1 MSRIDNGSGW
11 HECVKWLTRCGA
23 LRADHKA
30 NWPEATAVDLAY
42 TLRDGVL
49 LCNLLNTV
57 DPGCIDMKDV
67 NQKPQMAQFLCLRNI
82 KVFLSA
88 CSTTFGLTDSELFE
102 PTMLFD
108 LSDFLRVL
116 RTLSVLSNCARL
128 RRKGIL
134 GFSIGHGRSQEDIYK
149 DLQSAGAGPTT
160 GVGTFTMKSKGMDV
174 DESQVYQEL
183 LCFSMHGCSYFYAK
197 AVKTK
202 VVAEDL
208 EGEKEMKQVEEATMK
223 IQLGRKMDMEHIAA
237 MYKVKKSTRTFVV
250 YTCHLLHLLHRSLNI
265 GICLTCMRSSKIHP
279 NDGAICGGEKR
290 DYVIQELVETERNYS
305 DVLNSLLKHF
315 ARPLSPLLRP
325 EDSARIFFGIKELAE
340 IHAGF
345 HSQLRKAR
353 TGATLAQVFLD
364 WREKFLIYGD
374 YCANLTLAQSTLQEA
389 CVRYEL
395 VNQEVIVCFKTF
407 VLNRCQQ
414 EANNGKFKLRDILSV
429 PMQRILKY
437 HLLLDKLVEE
447 TPCDWLED
455 RRQLGKAREVMVD
468 IAQYINEIKRD
479 SDTLDIIKDIQAS
492 IIDWDVPED
501 VQLKDFGR
509 LLRDGELKVKAHG
522 DQRVKARY
530 AFVFEQV
537 VLICKAGRGEQY
549 CYRETLRLDD
559 YRLEDHTGRRTL
571 GRDSRWSYQW
581 LLVHKQE
588 YTAYT
593 LYARTEEQKQIWIKA
608 LQDAMDNVNPA
619 ACRNTNHKF
628 KLTTFD
634 TPRSCQRCGK
644 FLKGRIFQGYRCETC
659 RYAVHKQCIA
669 HSGRCMPVPPPPP
682 PPPPLPCERA
692 LSVKLWFVGEMGR
705 DTASNKLEP
714 REDGTYMLRV
724 RPAGQPRLKH
734 ETNYALSIKADGTVK
749 HIRVFKRNV
758 DGADVYY
765 LSESRFFKSVVELVE
780 YYERAS
786 LSENFEKLDQRLLW
800 PYRRVLA
807 KALFDFR
814 GGERNQLSLRRGC
827 RVVVLS
833 KEGDAKG
840 WWKGKIGDQVGF
852 FPKEYVE
859 EE

>member
-1 MSRIDNGSGW
+1 MNRIDNNSDNESW
-11 HECVKWLTRCGA
+11 HECAKWLTRCGA

-30 NWPEATAVDLAY
+30 NWPKATAVDLAY

-88 CSTTFGLTDSELFE
+88 CSATFGLSDSDLFE
-102 PTMLFD
+102 PSMLFD
-108 LSDFLRVL
+108 LSNFHRVL
-116 RTLSVLSNCARL
+116 CTLSALSNCSRL
-128 RRKGIL
+128 RRRGIP
-134 GFSIGHGRSQEDIYK
+134 GFSISHGRSQEDIYK
-149 DLQSAGAGPTT
+149 GLQSAGAGPTT
-160 GVGTFTMKSKGMDV
+160 TVGTFTIKPKGMDV

-183 LCFSMHGCSYFYAK
+183 LCFSSNSQHDWPS
-197 AVKTK
+197 T
-202 VVAEDL
+202 
-208 EGEKEMKQVEEATMK
+208 EK
-223 IQLGRKMDMEHIAA
+223 
-237 MYKVKKSTRTFVV
+237 
-250 YTCHLLHLLHRSLNI
+250 
-265 GICLTCMRSSKIHP
+265 
-279 NDGAICGGEKR
+279 DGAICGGEKR

-315 ARPLSPLLRP
+315 VRPLSLLLRP

-353 TGATLAQVFLD
+353 TGTALAQVFLD
-364 WREKFLIYGD
+364 WRQKFLIYGD
-374 YCANLTLAQSTLQEA
+374 YCANLTLAQNTLQEA
-389 CVRYEL
+389 CTRNESI
-395 VNQEVIVCFKTF
+395 NQEVI
-407 VLNRCQQ
+407 RCQQ

-429 PMQRILKY
+429 PMQRVLKY

-447 TPCDWLED
+447 TPYDWLED

-468 IAQYINEIKRD
+468 IAQYINEVKRD
-479 SDTLDIIKDIQAS
+479 SDTLDIIKDVQAS

-501 VQLKDFGR
+501 AQLKDFGR
-509 LLRDGELKVKAHG
+509 LLLDGELKVKAHG

-530 AFVFEQV
+530 VFAFEQV
-537 VLICKAGRGEQY
+537 ILICKAGRGEQY
-549 CYRETLRLDD
+549 CYRETLRLDN

-593 LYARTEEQKQIWIKA
+593 LYAKTEEQKQTWIKA
-608 LQDAMDNVNPA
+608 LQDTMDNVNPA

-634 TPRSCQRCGK
+634 TPRSCQQCDK
-644 FLKGRIFQGYRCETC
+644 FLKGRIFQGYRCDVC
-659 RYAVHKQCIA
+659 RLAVHKQCIA
-669 HSGRCMPVPPPPP
+669 HSGRCMPAPPPPP

-734 ETNYALSIKADGTVK
+734 ETNYALSIKADGAVK
-749 HIRVFKRNV
+749 HIRVFKRDV
-758 DGADVYY
+758 DGADLYY

-814 GGERNQLSLRRGC
+814 GGERNELSLRRGC

>member
-1 MSRIDNGSGW
+1 MSRIESSLDNGW
-11 HECVKWLTRCGA
+11 HECAKWLTRCGA

-30 NWPEATAVDLAY
+30 NWPKATAVDLAY

-82 KVFLSA
+82 KVFLLA
-88 CSTTFGLTDSELFE
+88 CSTIFGLSDSDLFE
-102 PTMLFD
+102 PSMLFD
-108 LSDFLRVL
+108 LSNFHRVL
-116 RTLSVLSNCARL
+116 CTLSILSNCSRL
-128 RRKGIL
+128 RRKGIP

-149 DLQSAGAGPTT
+149 GLQSAGAGPTT
-160 GVGTFTMKSKGMDV
+160 GVVAFTMKPKGMDV

-183 LCFSMHGCSYFYAK
+183 LCFSSNSQHDWPS
-197 AVKTK
+197 T
-202 VVAEDL
+202 
-208 EGEKEMKQVEEATMK
+208 EK
-223 IQLGRKMDMEHIAA
+223 
-237 MYKVKKSTRTFVV
+237 
-250 YTCHLLHLLHRSLNI
+250 
-265 GICLTCMRSSKIHP
+265 
-279 NDGAICGGEKR
+279 DGAISGGEKR

-305 DVLNSLLKHF
+305 DVLNSLLRHF
-315 ARPLSPLLRP
+315 ARPLSSLLRP

-353 TGATLAQVFLD
+353 TGAALAQVFLD

-374 YCANLTLAQSTLQEA
+374 YCANLTLAQNTLQEA
-389 CVRYEL
+389 CARNEL
-395 VNQEVIVCFKTF
+395 VNQEVI
-407 VLNRCQQ
+407 RCQQ

-429 PMQRILKY
+429 PMQRVLKY

-447 TPCDWLED
+447 TPCEWQED
-455 RRQLGKAREVMVD
+455 RRQLGQAREVMVD
-468 IAQYINEIKRD
+468 IAQYINEVKRD

-501 VQLKDFGR
+501 AQLKDFGR

-522 DQRVKARY
+522 DQRIKARY

-537 VLICKAGRGEQY
+537 VLICKACRGEQY

-559 YRLEDHTGRRTL
+559 YRLEDLTARRIL
-571 GRDSRWSYQW
+571 GKDSRWTYQW
-581 LLVHKQE
+581 MLVHKQE

-593 LYARTEEQKQIWIKA
+593 LSARTEEQKQMWIKA

-628 KLTTFD
+628 KVTTFD
-634 TPRSCQRCGK
+634 NPLSCQRCGK
-644 FLKGRIFQGYRCETC
+644 FLKGRIFQGYRCEVC
-659 RYAVHKQCIA
+659 RVAVHKQCIA
-669 HSGRCMPVPPPPP
+669 HSGRCTPAPPPPS

-724 RPAGQPRLKH
+724 RPAGQPRLQH
-734 ETNYALSIKADGTVK
+734 ETNYALSIKADGAVK
-749 HIRVFKRNV
+749 HIRVFKRDV
-758 DGADVYY
+758 DGADLFY

-786 LSENFEKLDQRLLW
+786 LAENFEKLDQRLLW

>member
-1 MSRIDNGSGW
+1 MYRTDSVDANKAW
-11 HECVKWLTRCGA
+11 HESARWLIRCGA

-30 NWPEATAVDLAY
+30 NWPQATAFDLAY

-49 LCNLLNTV
+49 LCNLLNIV

-67 NQKPQMAQFLCLRNI
+67 NQKPQLAQFLCLRNI

-88 CSTTFGLTDSELFE
+88 CSNVFSLSDSELFE
-102 PTMLFD
+102 PSMLFD
-108 LSDFLRVL
+108 LSNFHRVL
-116 RTLSVLSNCARL
+116 CTLSALSNCPRL
-128 RRKGIL
+128 RRKGIP
-134 GFSIGHGRSQEDIYK
+134 GFSVGHGRSQEDIYK
-149 DLQSAGAGPTT
+149 DLQSAGAGATNGYVALKT
-160 GVGTFTMKSKGMDV
+160 RTVDV
-174 DESQVYQEL
+174 DESRVYEEL
-183 LCFSMHGCSYFYAK
+183 LYFSSNSHRNWPS
-197 AVKTK
+197 T
-202 VVAEDL
+202 
-208 EGEKEMKQVEEATMK
+208 EK
-223 IQLGRKMDMEHIAA
+223 
-237 MYKVKKSTRTFVV
+237 
-250 YTCHLLHLLHRSLNI
+250 
-265 GICLTCMRSSKIHP
+265 SS
-279 NDGAICGGEKR
+279 AISGGEKR
-290 DYVIQELVETERNYS
+290 DYVIQELVETERNYTE
-305 DVLNSLLKHF
+305 VLSNLLRQF
-315 ARPLSPLLRP
+315 VRPLSSLLRP
-325 EDSARIFFGIKELAE
+325 EDSARIFFGIKQLSE
-340 IHAGF
+340 IHVGF

-353 TGATLAQVFLD
+353 NSAAIAQVFLD

-374 YCANLTLAQSTLQEA
+374 YCANLTLAQYTLQEA
-389 CVRYEL
+389 CARNEVI
-395 VNQEVIVCFKTF
+395 NQEVI
-407 VLNRCQQ
+407 RCEQ
-414 EANNGKFKLRDILSV
+414 EANSNKFKLSDILSV
-429 PMQRILKY
+429 PMQRVLKY

-447 TPCDWLED
+447 TPREWLED
-455 RRQLGKAREVMVD
+455 FCALTKAREVMVD
-468 IAQYINEIKRD
+468 VAQYINEVKRD

-501 VQLKDFGR
+501 AQLKDFGR

-522 DQRVKARY
+522 DQRIKARY

-537 VLICKAGRGEQY
+537 VLICKAGRGDQY

-559 YRLEDHTGRRTL
+559 YRLEDHIGRRTL

-581 LLVHKQE
+581 LLVHKQA

-593 LYARTEEQKQIWIKA
+593 LYARTEEQKQMWIKA

-634 TPRSCQRCGK
+634 TPKSCQRCGK
-644 FLKGRIFQGYRCETC
+644 FLKGRIFQGYKCETC
-659 RYAVHKQCIA
+659 RLAVHKQCIA
-669 HSGRCMPVPPPPP
+669 HSGRCMPTPTSPT

-692 LSVKLWFVGEMGR
+692 LAAKLWFVGEMGR
-705 DTASNKLEP
+705 DAASNKLES
-714 REDGTYMLRV
+714 RDDGTYMLRV
-724 RPAGQPRLKH
+724 RPTGQPRLKH
-734 ETNYALSIKADGTVK
+734 ETNYALSIKAEGAVK
-749 HIRVFKRNV
+749 HIRVFKRDV
-758 DGADVYY
+758 DGADLYY

-807 KALFDFR
+807 KALFDFH
-814 GGERNQLSLRRGC
+814 GCERNQLSLRRGC

-840 WWKGKIGDQVGF
+840 WWKGKIGDQIGF

>member
-1 MSRIDNGSGW
+1 MSRIESGPDNGSGW

-88 CSTTFGLTDSELFE
+88 CSTTFGLSDSELFE
-102 PTMLFD
+102 PSMLFD

-116 RTLSVLSNCARL
+116 RTLSALSNCPRL
-128 RRKGIL
+128 RRKGIP

-160 GVGTFTMKSKGMDV
+160 GVGTFTMKPKSMDV

-183 LCFSMHGCSYFYAK
+183 LCFSSNSQHDWPS
-197 AVKTK
+197 T
-202 VVAEDL
+202 
-208 EGEKEMKQVEEATMK
+208 EK
-223 IQLGRKMDMEHIAA
+223 
-237 MYKVKKSTRTFVV
+237 
-250 YTCHLLHLLHRSLNI
+250 
-265 GICLTCMRSSKIHP
+265 
-279 NDGAICGGEKR
+279 DGAISGGEKR

-315 ARPLSPLLRP
+315 ARPLSSLLRP

-353 TGATLAQVFLD
+353 TGAALAQVFLD

-374 YCANLTLAQSTLQEA
+374 YCANLTLAQNTLQEA
-389 CVRYEL
+389 CARYEL
-395 VNQEVIVCFKTF
+395 VNQEVI
-407 VLNRCQQ
+407 RCQQ

-429 PMQRILKY
+429 PMQRVLKY

-468 IAQYINEIKRD
+468 IAQYINEVKRD
-479 SDTLDIIKDIQAS
+479 SDTLDIIRDIQAS

-501 VQLKDFGR
+501 AQLKDFGR

-530 AFVFEQV
+530 AFIFEQV

-593 LYARTEEQKQIWIKA
+593 LYARTEEQKQMWIKA

-644 FLKGRIFQGYRCETC
+644 FLKGRIFQGYRCEVC

-734 ETNYALSIKADGTVK
+734 ETNYALSIKADGAVK
-749 HIRVFKRNV
+749 HIRVFKRDV

>member
-1 MSRIDNGSGW
+1 MKYLQNYNCAFNVLIIEQNYKCAFNVLIVEQRSIKMNRTDSVDANKAW
-11 HECVKWLTRCGA
+11 HESARWLIRCGA

-30 NWPEATAVDLAY
+30 NWPQATAFDLAY

-49 LCNLLNTV
+49 LCNLLNIV
-57 DPGCIDMKDV
+57 DAGCIDMKDV

-88 CSTTFGLTDSELFE
+88 CSNVFGLSDSELFE
-102 PTMLFD
+102 PSMLFD
-108 LSDFLRVL
+108 LSNFHRVL
-116 RTLSVLSNCARL
+116 CTLSALSNCPRL
-128 RRKGIL
+128 RRKGIT
-134 GFSIGHGRSQEDIYK
+134 GFSVGHGRSQEDIYK
-149 DLQSAGAGPTT
+149 DLQSAGAGREDEGRRRRFRRREGDET
-160 GVGTFTMKSKGMDV
+160 GGGGDNEDPVGEEDGYGAFCSHAQS
-174 DESQVYQEL
+174 EEIYQD
-183 LCFSMHGCSYFYAK
+183 LCS
-197 AVKTK
+197 
-202 VVAEDL
+202 
-208 EGEKEMKQVEEATMK
+208 
-223 IQLGRKMDMEHIAA
+223 
-237 MYKVKKSTRTFVV
+237 
-250 YTCHLLHLLHRSLNI
+250 LHLPPPPSVAQ
-265 GICLTCMRSSKIHP
+265 SS
-279 NDGAICGGEKR
+279 AISGGEKR
-290 DYVIQELVETERNYS
+290 DYVIQELVETERNYTE
-305 DVLNSLLKHF
+305 VLSNLLRQF
-315 ARPLSPLLRP
+315 VRPLSSLLRP
-325 EDSARIFFGIKELAE
+325 EDSARIFFGIKQLSE
-340 IHAGF
+340 IHVGF

-353 TGATLAQVFLD
+353 NGAAIAQVFLD

-374 YCANLTLAQSTLQEA
+374 YCANLTLAQYTLQEA
-389 CVRYEL
+389 CSRNEI
-395 VNQEVIVCFKTF
+395 VNQEVV
-407 VLNRCQQ
+407 RCEQ
-414 EANNGKFKLRDILSV
+414 EANSNKFKLSDILSV
-429 PMQRILKY
+429 PMQRVLKY

-447 TPCDWLED
+447 TPREWIED
-455 RRQLGKAREVMVD
+455 FRALAKAREVMVD
-468 IAQYINEIKRD
+468 VAQYINEVKRD

-501 VQLKDFGR
+501 AQLKDFGR

-522 DQRVKARY
+522 DQRIKARY

-537 VLICKAGRGEQY
+537 VLICKAGRGDQY

-559 YRLEDHTGRRTL
+559 YRLEDHIGRRTL

-581 LLVHKQE
+581 LLVHKQA

-593 LYARTEEQKQIWIKA
+593 LYARTEEQKQMWIKA

-634 TPRSCQRCGK
+634 TPKSCQRCGK
-644 FLKGRIFQGYRCETC
+644 FLKGRIFQGYKCETC
-659 RYAVHKQCIA
+659 RLAVHKQCIA
-669 HSGRCMPVPPPPP
+669 HSGRCMPTPTSPT

-692 LSVKLWFVGEMGR
+692 LAAKLWFVGEMGR
-705 DTASNKLEP
+705 DAASNKLES
-714 REDGTYMLRV
+714 RDDGTYMLRV
-724 RPAGQPRLKH
+724 RPTGQPRLKH
-734 ETNYALSIKADGTVK
+734 ETNYALSIKAEGAVK
-749 HIRVFKRNV
+749 HIRVFKRDV
-758 DGADVYY
+758 DGADLYY

-814 GGERNQLSLRRGC
+814 GCERNQLSLRRGC

-840 WWKGKIGDQVGF
+840 WWKGKIGDQIGF

>member
-1 MSRIDNGSGW
+1 MSRIESSLDNGW
-11 HECVKWLTRCGA
+11 HECAKWLTRCGA

-30 NWPEATAVDLAY
+30 NWPKATAVDLAY

-82 KVFLSA
+82 KVFLLA
-88 CSTTFGLTDSELFE
+88 CSTIFGLSDSDLFE
-102 PTMLFD
+102 PSMLFD
-108 LSDFLRVL
+108 LSNFHRVL
-116 RTLSVLSNCARL
+116 CTLSVLSNCSRL
-128 RRKGIL
+128 RRKGIP

-149 DLQSAGAGPTT
+149 GLQSAGAGREDEGRRRRFRRREGNEAGGGGDNEDP
-160 GVGTFTMKSKGMDV
+160 VGEEDGYGAFCSHAQS
-174 DESQVYQEL
+174 EEIYQD
-183 LCFSMHGCSYFYAK
+183 LCS
-197 AVKTK
+197 
-202 VVAEDL
+202 
-208 EGEKEMKQVEEATMK
+208 
-223 IQLGRKMDMEHIAA
+223 
-237 MYKVKKSTRTFVV
+237 
-250 YTCHLLHLLHRSLNI
+250 LHLPPPPSVAQ
-265 GICLTCMRSSKIHP
+265 
-279 NDGAICGGEKR
+279 DGAISGGEKR

-305 DVLNSLLKHF
+305 DVLNSLLRHF
-315 ARPLSPLLRP
+315 ARPLSSLLRP

-353 TGATLAQVFLD
+353 TGAALAQVFLD

-374 YCANLTLAQSTLQEA
+374 YCANLTLAQNTLQEA
-389 CVRYEL
+389 CARNEL
-395 VNQEVIVCFKTF
+395 VNQEVI
-407 VLNRCQQ
+407 RCQQ

-429 PMQRILKY
+429 PMQRVLKY

-447 TPCDWLED
+447 TPCEWQED
-455 RRQLGKAREVMVD
+455 RRQLGQAREVMVD
-468 IAQYINEIKRD
+468 IAQYINEVKRD

-522 DQRVKARY
+522 DQRIKARY

-537 VLICKAGRGEQY
+537 VLICKACRGEQY

-559 YRLEDHTGRRTL
+559 YRLEDVTARRIL
-571 GRDSRWSYQW
+571 GKDSRWTYQW
-581 LLVHKQE
+581 MLVHKQE

-593 LYARTEEQKQIWIKA
+593 LSARTEEQKQMWIKA

-628 KLTTFD
+628 KVTTFD
-634 TPRSCQRCGK
+634 NPLSCQRCGK
-644 FLKGRIFQGYRCETC
+644 FLKGRIFQGYRCEVC
-659 RYAVHKQCIA
+659 RVAVHKQCIA
-669 HSGRCMPVPPPPP
+669 HSGRCTPAPPPPS

-724 RPAGQPRLKH
+724 RPAGQPRLQH
-734 ETNYALSIKADGTVK
+734 ETNYALSIKADGAVK
-749 HIRVFKRNV
+749 HIRVFKRDV
-758 DGADVYY
+758 DGADLFY

-786 LSENFEKLDQRLLW
+786 LAENFEKLDQRLLW

>member
-1 MSRIDNGSGW
+1 MNRIESSSDNGGGW
-11 HECVKWLTRCGA
+11 HECAKWLTRCGA

-30 NWPEATAVDLAY
+30 NWPKATAFDLAY

-88 CSTTFGLTDSELFE
+88 CSTTFGLSDSDLFE
-102 PTMLFD
+102 PSMLFD
-108 LSDFLRVL
+108 LSNFHRVL
-116 RTLSVLSNCARL
+116 CTLSALSNCLRL

-134 GFSIGHGRSQEDIYK
+134 GFSVGHGRSQEDIYK
-149 DLQSAGAGPTT
+149 DLQSAGAGREDEGRRRRFRRREGDEAGGGGDNEDP
-160 GVGTFTMKSKGMDV
+160 VGEEDGYGAYCSHAQS
-174 DESQVYQEL
+174 EEIYQD
-183 LCFSMHGCSYFYAK
+183 LCS
-197 AVKTK
+197 
-202 VVAEDL
+202 
-208 EGEKEMKQVEEATMK
+208 
-223 IQLGRKMDMEHIAA
+223 
-237 MYKVKKSTRTFVV
+237 
-250 YTCHLLHLLHRSLNI
+250 LHLPPPPSVAQ
-265 GICLTCMRSSKIHP
+265 
-279 NDGAICGGEKR
+279 DGAISGGEKR

-305 DVLNSLLKHF
+305 EVLNSLLRHF
-315 ARPLSPLLRP
+315 ARPLSSLLRH
-325 EDSARIFFGIKELAE
+325 EDCARIFFGIKELAE

-353 TGATLAQVFLD
+353 TGAALAQVFLD

-374 YCANLTLAQSTLQEA
+374 YCANLTLAQNTLQEVCA
-389 CVRYEL
+389 RNEL
-395 VNQEVIVCFKTF
+395 VNQEVI
-407 VLNRCQQ
+407 RCQQ

-429 PMQRILKY
+429 PMQRVLKY

-447 TPCDWLED
+447 TPCDWWED
-455 RRQLGKAREVMVD
+455 RQQLGKAREVMVD
-468 IAQYINEIKRD
+468 IAQYINEVKRD
-479 SDTLDIIKDIQAS
+479 SDTLDIIRDIQAS

-501 VQLKDFGR
+501 AQLKDFGR

-522 DQRVKARY
+522 DHRVKVRY

-559 YRLEDHTGRRTL
+559 YRVEDHTARRTL
-571 GRDSRWSYQW
+571 TKDGRWSYQW
-581 LLVHKQE
+581 LLVHKQR

-593 LYARTEEQKQIWIKA
+593 LFARTEEQKQMWIKA

-634 TPRSCQRCGK
+634 TPRSCQQCCK
-644 FLKGRIFQGYRCETC
+644 FLKGRIFQGYRCEVC
-659 RYAVHKQCIA
+659 RHAVHKQCIA
-669 HSGRCMPVPPPPP
+669 HSGRCMPAPPPPP

-734 ETNYALSIKADGTVK
+734 ETNYALSIKADGAVK
-749 HIRVFKRNV
+749 HIRVFKRDA

-814 GGERNQLSLRRGC
+814 GEERNQLSLRRGC

-852 FPKEYVE
+852 FPKELYCITII
-859 EE
+859 

>member
-1 MSRIDNGSGW
+1 MSRIESSPDNGSGW

-49 LCNLLNTV
+49 ICNLLNTV

-88 CSTTFGLTDSELFE
+88 CSTTFGLSDSELFE
-102 PTMLFD
+102 PSMLFD

-116 RTLSVLSNCARL
+116 RTLSALSNCPRL
-128 RRKGIL
+128 RRKGIP

-160 GVGTFTMKSKGMDV
+160 GVGTFTMKPKSMDV

-183 LCFSMHGCSYFYAK
+183 LCFSSNSQHDWPS
-197 AVKTK
+197 T
-202 VVAEDL
+202 
-208 EGEKEMKQVEEATMK
+208 EK
-223 IQLGRKMDMEHIAA
+223 
-237 MYKVKKSTRTFVV
+237 
-250 YTCHLLHLLHRSLNI
+250 
-265 GICLTCMRSSKIHP
+265 
-279 NDGAICGGEKR
+279 DGAISGGEKR

-315 ARPLSPLLRP
+315 ARPLSSLLRP

-353 TGATLAQVFLD
+353 TGAALAQVFLD

-374 YCANLTLAQSTLQEA
+374 YCANLTLAQNTLQEA
-389 CVRYEL
+389 CARYEL
-395 VNQEVIVCFKTF
+395 VNQEVI
-407 VLNRCQQ
+407 RCQQ

-429 PMQRILKY
+429 PMQRVLKY

-468 IAQYINEIKRD
+468 IAQYINEVKRD
-479 SDTLDIIKDIQAS
+479 SDTLDIIRDIQAS

-501 VQLKDFGR
+501 AQLKDFGR

-530 AFVFEQV
+530 AFIFEQV

-593 LYARTEEQKQIWIKA
+593 LYARTEEQKQMWIKA

-644 FLKGRIFQGYRCETC
+644 FLKGRIFQGYRCEVC

-734 ETNYALSIKADGTVK
+734 ETNYALSIKADGAVK
-749 HIRVFKRNV
+749 HIRVFKRDV

>member
-1 MSRIDNGSGW
+1 MNRTEGTDAGKGW
-11 HECVKWLTRCGA
+11 RECASWLTRCGA

-30 NWPEATAVDLAY
+30 NWAQATAFDLAY

-49 LCNLLNTV
+49 LCNLLNIV
-57 DPGCIDMKDV
+57 DSGCIDVKDV

-88 CSTTFGLTDSELFE
+88 CSSVFGLTDSELFE
-102 PTMLFD
+102 PSMLFD
-108 LSDFLRVL
+108 LSNFHRVL
-116 RTLSVLSNCARL
+116 CTLSALSNCLRF

-134 GFSIGHGRSQEDIYK
+134 GFSVGHGRSQEDIYK
-149 DLQSAGAGPTT
+149 DLQSAG
-160 GVGTFTMKSKGMDV
+160 VGATPGLVAFTIKTKAVDV

-183 LCFSMHGCSYFYAK
+183 LCFSSNSQRDWPS
-197 AVKTK
+197 T
-202 VVAEDL
+202 
-208 EGEKEMKQVEEATMK
+208 EK
-223 IQLGRKMDMEHIAA
+223 
-237 MYKVKKSTRTFVV
+237 
-250 YTCHLLHLLHRSLNI
+250 
-265 GICLTCMRSSKIHP
+265 
-279 NDGAICGGEKR
+279 DGAISGGEKR
-290 DYVIQELVETERNYS
+290 DYVIQELVETERNYT
-305 DVLNSLLKHF
+305 DVLSSLLRNF
-315 ARPLSPLLRP
+315 ARPLSSLFRP

-340 IHAGF
+340 IHVGF

-353 TGATLAQVFLD
+353 NGAALAQVFLD

-374 YCANLTLAQSTLQEA
+374 YCANLTLAQNTLQEICA
-389 CVRYEL
+389 RNEV
-395 VNQEVIVCFKTF
+395 VNQEVI
-407 VLNRCQQ
+407 RCQQ

-429 PMQRILKY
+429 PMQRVLKY

-447 TPCDWLED
+447 TPREWVED
-455 RRQLGKAREVMVD
+455 CRALTKAREVMVD
-468 IAQYINEIKRD
+468 VAQYINEVKRD

-501 VQLKDFGR
+501 AQLKDFGR
-509 LLRDGELKVKAHG
+509 LLRDGELKVKAHN
-522 DQRVKARY
+522 DHRIKARY

-537 VLICKAGRGEQY
+537 VLICKAGRGDQY

-559 YRLEDHTGRRTL
+559 YRLEDPIGRKTL

-581 LLVHKQE
+581 ILVQKQGS
-588 YTAYT
+588 TAYT
-593 LYARTEEQKQIWIKA
+593 LYARTEEQKLMWIKA

-634 TPRSCQRCGK
+634 APRSCQRCGK
-644 FLKGRIFQGYRCETC
+644 FLKGRIFQGYKCEIC
-659 RYAVHKQCIA
+659 RLAVHKQCIA
-669 HSGRCMPVPPPPP
+669 HSGRCVPTAPLLT

-692 LSVKLWFVGEMGR
+692 LAVKLWFVGEMGR
-705 DTASNKLEP
+705 DAASNKLES

-724 RPAGQPRLKH
+724 RPAGQPRLKY
-734 ETNYALSIKADGTVK
+734 ETNYALSIKAEGAVK
-749 HIRVFKRNV
+749 HIRVFKRDV
-758 DGADVYY
+758 DGADLYY

-807 KALFDFR
+807 KARFDFR
-814 GGERNQLSLRRGC
+814 STERNQLSLRRGC
-827 RVVVLS
+827 RIVVLS

-852 FPKEYVE
+852 FPKDYVE

>member
-1 MSRIDNGSGW
+1 MNRIDSNSDNESW
-11 HECVKWLTRCGA
+11 HECAKWLTRCGA

-30 NWPEATAVDLAY
+30 NWPKATAVDLAY

-57 DPGCIDMKDV
+57 DTSCIDMKDV

-88 CSTTFGLTDSELFE
+88 CSTTFGLSDSDLFE
-102 PTMLFD
+102 PSMLFD
-108 LSDFLRVL
+108 LSNFHRVL
-116 RTLSVLSNCARL
+116 CTLSALSNCSRL

-134 GFSIGHGRSQEDIYK
+134 GFSVGHGRSQEDIYK
-149 DLQSAGAGPTT
+149 GLQSAGAGRE
-160 GVGTFTMKSKGMDV
+160 
-174 DESQVYQEL
+174 DEGRRRRFKRREGDEAGGGGD
-183 LCFSMHGCSYFYAK
+183 H
-197 AVKTK
+197 
-202 VVAEDL
+202 EDP
-208 EGEKEMKQVEEATMK
+208 VEEEDGYGAYCSHAQSEE
-223 IQLGRKMDMEHIAA
+223 IYQDLC
-237 MYKVKKSTRTFVV
+237 S
-250 YTCHLLHLLHRSLNI
+250 LHLPPAPSVVQ
-265 GICLTCMRSSKIHP
+265 
-279 NDGAICGGEKR
+279 DGAICGGEKR

-315 ARPLSPLLRP
+315 VRPLSMLLRP
-325 EDSARIFFGIKELAE
+325 EDTARIFFGIKELAE

-353 TGATLAQVFLD
+353 TGAALAQVFLD
-364 WREKFLIYGD
+364 WRQKFLIYGD
-374 YCANLTLAQSTLQEA
+374 YCANLTLAQNTLQEA
-389 CVRYEL
+389 CARNES
-395 VNQEVIVCFKTF
+395 VNQEVI
-407 VLNRCQQ
+407 RCQQ

-429 PMQRILKY
+429 PMQRVLKY

-447 TPCDWLED
+447 TPCDWVED
-455 RRQLGKAREVMVD
+455 RRQLGRAREVMVD
-468 IAQYINEIKRD
+468 IAQYINEVKRD
-479 SDTLDIIKDIQAS
+479 SDTLDIIKDVQAS
-492 IIDWDVPED
+492 IIDWDVQED
-501 VQLKDFGR
+501 AQLKDFGR
-509 LLRDGELKVKAHG
+509 LLLDGELKVKAHG
-522 DQRVKARY
+522 DQRVKVRY
-530 AFVFEQV
+530 VFAFEQV
-537 VLICKAGRGEQY
+537 ILICKAGRGEQY

-559 YRLEDHTGRRTL
+559 YRLEDHTSRRML
-571 GRDSRWSYQW
+571 GKDSRWTYQW

-593 LYARTEEQKQIWIKA
+593 LFAKTEEQKQTWIKA
-608 LQDAMDNVNPA
+608 LQNTMDNVNPA

-634 TPRSCQRCGK
+634 SPRTCHQCDK
-644 FLKGRIFQGYRCETC
+644 FLKGRIFQGYRCDVC
-659 RYAVHKQCIA
+659 RIAVHKQCIA
-669 HSGRCMPVPPPPP
+669 HSGRCMPAPPPPP

-734 ETNYALSIKADGTVK
+734 ETNYALSIKADGAVK
-749 HIRVFKRNV
+749 HIRIFKRDV
-758 DGADVYY
+758 DGADLYY

-814 GGERNQLSLRRGC
+814 GGERNELSLRRGC

>member
-1 MSRIDNGSGW
+1 MNRAESEDAGKGW
-11 HECVKWLTRCGA
+11 HECASWLTRCGA

-30 NWPEATAVDLAY
+30 NWPQATAFDLAY

-49 LCNLLNTV
+49 LCNLLNIV

-82 KVFLSA
+82 KVFLSV
-88 CSTTFGLTDSELFE
+88 CSSVFGLSDSELFE
-102 PTMLFD
+102 PFMLFD
-108 LSDFLRVL
+108 LSNFHRVL
-116 RTLSVLSNCARL
+116 CTLSALSNCPRL

-134 GFSIGHGRSQEDIYK
+134 GFSVGHGRSQEDIYK
-149 DLQSAGAGPTT
+149 DLQSAGAGATH
-160 GVGTFTMKSKGMDV
+160 GLVAFTIKTRAADV
-174 DESQVYQEL
+174 DESRVYQEL
-183 LCFSMHGCSYFYAK
+183 LCFSSNSQRNWPS
-197 AVKTK
+197 V
-202 VVAEDL
+202 
-208 EGEKEMKQVEEATMK
+208 EK
-223 IQLGRKMDMEHIAA
+223 
-237 MYKVKKSTRTFVV
+237 
-250 YTCHLLHLLHRSLNI
+250 
-265 GICLTCMRSSKIHP
+265 SS
-279 NDGAICGGEKR
+279 AISGGEKR
-290 DYVIQELVETERNYS
+290 DYVIQELVETERNYTE
-305 DVLNSLLKHF
+305 VLGSLLRHF
-315 ARPLSPLLRP
+315 ARPLSSLLRH
-325 EDSARIFFGIKELAE
+325 EDCARIFFGIKELAE
-340 IHAGF
+340 IHVGF

-353 TGATLAQVFLD
+353 NGAALAQVFLD

-374 YCANLTLAQSTLQEA
+374 YCANLTVAQNTLQEVCA
-389 CVRYEL
+389 RNEVA
-395 VNQEVIVCFKTF
+395 NQEVI
-407 VLNRCQQ
+407 RCQQ

-429 PMQRILKY
+429 PMQRVLKY

-447 TPCDWLED
+447 TPREWVED
-455 RRQLGKAREVMVD
+455 CHALAKAREVMVD
-468 IAQYINEIKRD
+468 VAQYINEVKRD

-501 VQLKDFGR
+501 AQLKDFGR

-522 DQRVKARY
+522 DQRIKARY

-537 VLICKAGRGEQY
+537 VLICKAGRGDQY

-559 YRLEDHTGRRTL
+559 YRLEDHIGRRTL

-581 LLVHKQE
+581 LLVHKQA

-634 TPRSCQRCGK
+634 TPKSCQRCGK
-644 FLKGRIFQGYRCETC
+644 FLKGRIFQGYKCEVC
-659 RYAVHKQCIA
+659 RLAVHKQCIA
-669 HSGRCMPVPPPPP
+669 HSGRCMPTPPSPT

-692 LSVKLWFVGEMGR
+692 LTMKLWFVGEMGR
-705 DTASNKLEP
+705 DAASNKLES

-734 ETNYALSIKADGTVK
+734 ETNYALSIKAEGAVK
-749 HIRVFKRNV
+749 HIRVFKRDV
-758 DGADVYY
+758 DGADLYY

-814 GGERNQLSLRRGC
+814 GCERNQLSLRRGC

>member
-1 MSRIDNGSGW
+1 MNRIESSSDNGSGW

-88 CSTTFGLTDSELFE
+88 CSTIFGLTDSELFE
-102 PTMLFD
+102 PSMLFD

-116 RTLSVLSNCARL
+116 RTLSALSNCPRL

-134 GFSIGHGRSQEDIYK
+134 GFSISHGRSQEDIYK
-149 DLQSAGAGPTT
+149 DLQSAGAGRE
-160 GVGTFTMKSKGMDV
+160 
-174 DESQVYQEL
+174 DEDRRRRFRRRE
-183 LCFSMHGCSYFYAK
+183 GNEAGGGGDN
-197 AVKTK
+197 
-202 VVAEDL
+202 EDP
-208 EGEKEMKQVEEATMK
+208 VEEEDGYGAYCSHAQSEE
-223 IQLGRKMDMEHIAA
+223 IYQDLC
-237 MYKVKKSTRTFVV
+237 S
-250 YTCHLLHLLHRSLNI
+250 LHLPPPPS
-265 GICLTCMRSSKIHP
+265 
-279 NDGAICGGEKR
+279 
-290 DYVIQELVETERNYS
+290 V
-305 DVLNSLLKHF
+305 
-315 ARPLSPLLRP
+315 
-325 EDSARIFFGIKELAE
+325 
-340 IHAGF
+340 
-345 HSQLRKAR
+345 
-353 TGATLAQVFLD
+353 AQ
-364 WREKFLIYGD
+364 
-374 YCANLTLAQSTLQEA
+374 
-389 CVRYEL
+389 
-395 VNQEVIVCFKTF
+395 
-407 VLNRCQQ
+407 RCQQ

-429 PMQRILKY
+429 PMQRVLKY

-455 RRQLGKAREVMVD
+455 RRQLAKAREVMVD
-468 IAQYINEIKRD
+468 IAQYINEVKRD
-479 SDTLDIIKDIQAS
+479 SDTLDIIRDIQAS

-501 VQLKDFGR
+501 TQLKDFGR

-522 DQRVKARY
+522 DQRLKARY
-530 AFVFEQV
+530 VFVFEQV

-593 LYARTEEQKQIWIKA
+593 LHARTEEQKQMWMKA

-628 KLTTFD
+628 KLTTFN

-644 FLKGRIFQGYRCETC
+644 FLKGRIFQGYRCEAC
-659 RYAVHKQCIA
+659 CYAVHKQCIA
-669 HSGRCMPVPPPPP
+669 HSGRCMPIPPPPP
-682 PPPPLPCERA
+682 PPPSLSCERA

-734 ETNYALSIKADGTVK
+734 ETNYALSIKADGAVK
-749 HIRVFKRNV
+749 HIRVFKRDV

-814 GGERNQLSLRRGC
+814 GGERNQLNLRRGC

>member
-1 MSRIDNGSGW
+1 MSRIESGSDDENGW
-11 HECVKWLTRCGA
+11 HHCAKWLTRCGA

-30 NWPEATAVDLAY
+30 NWPEARAVDLAY

-57 DPGCIDMKDV
+57 KPGCIDMKDV

-88 CSTTFGLTDSELFE
+88 CSTTFGLSDSDLFE
-102 PTMLFD
+102 PSVLFD
-108 LSDFLRVL
+108 LSDFHRVL
-116 RTLSVLSNCARL
+116 CTLSVLSNCPRL
-128 RRKGIL
+128 RRKGIP
-134 GFSIGHGRSQEDIYK
+134 GFSVGHSRSQKDIYK
-149 DLQSAGAGPTT
+149 DLQSAGAGREDEGRRRRFRRREGDEAGGGGDNEDP
-160 GVGTFTMKSKGMDV
+160 VGEEDGYGAYCSHAQS
-174 DESQVYQEL
+174 EEIYQD
-183 LCFSMHGCSYFYAK
+183 LCS
-197 AVKTK
+197 
-202 VVAEDL
+202 
-208 EGEKEMKQVEEATMK
+208 
-223 IQLGRKMDMEHIAA
+223 
-237 MYKVKKSTRTFVV
+237 
-250 YTCHLLHLLHRSLNI
+250 LHLPPPPSVAQ
-265 GICLTCMRSSKIHP
+265 G
-279 NDGAICGGEKR
+279 GAISGGEKR

-315 ARPLSPLLRP
+315 ARPLSSLLRP

-353 TGATLAQVFLD
+353 TGTALAQVFLD

-374 YCANLTLAQSTLQEA
+374 YCANLTVAQNALQEA
-389 CVRYEL
+389 CTRNES
-395 VNQEVIVCFKTF
+395 VNQEVI
-407 VLNRCQQ
+407 RCQQ

-429 PMQRILKY
+429 PMQRVLKY

-468 IAQYINEIKRD
+468 IAQYINEVKRD
-479 SDTLDIIKDIQAS
+479 SDTLDIIRDIQAS
-492 IIDWDVPED
+492 IVDWNVPED
-501 VQLKDFGR
+501 TQLKDFGR
-509 LLRDGELKVKAHG
+509 LLRDGELRVKAHG
-522 DQRVKARY
+522 DQRIKARY

-537 VLICKAGRGEQY
+537 ILICKASRGEQY

-559 YRLEDHTGRRTL
+559 YRLEDHTARRTL
-571 GRDSRWSYQW
+571 NRDSRWCYQW
-581 LLVHKQE
+581 LLVHKKE

-593 LYARTEEQKQIWIKA
+593 LYTRTEEQKQIWIKA
-608 LQDAMDNVNPA
+608 LQDAMDNVNPD

-644 FLKGRIFQGYRCETC
+644 FLKGRIFQGYRCDVC
-659 RYAVHKQCIA
+659 RIAVHKQCIA
-669 HSGRCMPVPPPPP
+669 HSGRCMPEPP

-692 LSVKLWFVGEMGR
+692 LSLKLWFVGEMGR
-705 DTASNKLEP
+705 DTASNRLEC
-714 REDGTYMLRV
+714 REDGTYMLRL
-724 RPAGQPRLKH
+724 RPAGQSRLKH
-734 ETNYALSIKADGTVK
+734 ETNYALSIKADGAVK
-749 HIRVFKRNV
+749 HIRVFKRDV

-780 YYERAS
+780 YYERES

-800 PYRRVLA
+800 PYKRVLA
-807 KALFDFR
+807 TALFDFR
-814 GGERNQLSLRRGC
+814 GEERNQLSLRRGC

-833 KEGDAKG
+833 KEGDAQG

-852 FPKEYVE
+852 FPKEYVKE
-859 EE
+859 E

>member
-1 MSRIDNGSGW
+1 MSRIESNSDNGSGW
-11 HECVKWLTRCGA
+11 HECAKWLTRCGA

-30 NWPEATAVDLAY
+30 NWPQATAVDLAY

-88 CSTTFGLTDSELFE
+88 CSTTFGLSDSDLFE
-102 PTMLFD
+102 PSMLFD
-108 LSDFLRVL
+108 LSNFHRVL
-116 RTLSVLSNCARL
+116 CTLSALSNCIRL

-134 GFSIGHGRSQEDIYK
+134 GFSVGHGRSQKDIYK

-160 GVGTFTMKSKGMDV
+160 GVGTFTMKPKGMDI

-183 LCFSMHGCSYFYAK
+183 LCFSVRKKFYFFSC
-197 AVKTK
+197 
-202 VVAEDL
+202 
-208 EGEKEMKQVEEATMK
+208 
-223 IQLGRKMDMEHIAA
+223 MDSAWLFI
-237 MYKVKKSTRTFVV
+237 
-250 YTCHLLHLLHRSLNI
+250 
-265 GICLTCMRSSKIHP
+265 
-279 NDGAICGGEKR
+279 DGAISGGEKR

-305 DVLNSLLKHF
+305 EVLNSLLRHF
-315 ARPLSPLLRP
+315 ARPLSSLLRH
-325 EDSARIFFGIKELAE
+325 EDCARIFFGIKELAE

-353 TGATLAQVFLD
+353 TGAALAQVFLD

-374 YCANLTLAQSTLQEA
+374 YCANLTLAQNTLQEA
-389 CVRYEL
+389 CARNEL
-395 VNQEVIVCFKTF
+395 VNQEVI
-407 VLNRCQQ
+407 RCQQ

-429 PMQRILKY
+429 PMQRVLKY

-468 IAQYINEIKRD
+468 IAQYINEVKRD
-479 SDTLDIIKDIQAS
+479 SDTLDIIRDIQAS

-501 VQLKDFGR
+501 AQLKDFGR

-522 DQRVKARY
+522 DQRMKARY

-537 VLICKAGRGEQY
+537 VLICKGRGEQY

-559 YRLEDHTGRRTL
+559 YRVEDPTSRRTL
-571 GRDSRWSYQW
+571 GREIRWTYQW

-593 LYARTEEQKQIWIKA
+593 LYARTEEQKQMWIKA

-634 TPRSCQRCGK
+634 TPRSCQQCRK
-644 FLKGRIFQGYRCETC
+644 FLKGRIFQGYRCEVC
-659 RYAVHKQCIA
+659 RHAVHKQCIA
-669 HSGRCMPVPPPPP
+669 HSGRCTPAPPPPP

-724 RPAGQPRLKH
+724 RPAGQSRLKH
-734 ETNYALSIKADGTVK
+734 ETNYALSIKADGAVK
-749 HIRVFKRNV
+749 HIRVFKRDA

-814 GGERNQLSLRRGC
+814 GEERNQLSLRRGC

>member
-1 MSRIDNGSGW
+1 MSRIESSLDNGW
-11 HECVKWLTRCGA
+11 HECAKWLTRCGA

-30 NWPEATAVDLAY
+30 NWPKATAVDLAY

-82 KVFLSA
+82 KVFLLA
-88 CSTTFGLTDSELFE
+88 CSTIFGLSDSDLFE
-102 PTMLFD
+102 PSMLFD
-108 LSDFLRVL
+108 LSNFHRVL
-116 RTLSVLSNCARL
+116 CTLSVLSNCSRL
-128 RRKGIL
+128 RRKGIP

-149 DLQSAGAGPTT
+149 GLQSAGAGPTT
-160 GVGTFTMKSKGMDV
+160 GVVAFTMKPKGMDV

-183 LCFSMHGCSYFYAK
+183 LCFSSNSQHDWPS
-197 AVKTK
+197 T
-202 VVAEDL
+202 
-208 EGEKEMKQVEEATMK
+208 EK
-223 IQLGRKMDMEHIAA
+223 
-237 MYKVKKSTRTFVV
+237 
-250 YTCHLLHLLHRSLNI
+250 
-265 GICLTCMRSSKIHP
+265 
-279 NDGAICGGEKR
+279 DGAISGGEKR

-305 DVLNSLLKHF
+305 DVLNSLLRHF
-315 ARPLSPLLRP
+315 ARPLSSLLRP

-353 TGATLAQVFLD
+353 TGAALAQVFLD

-374 YCANLTLAQSTLQEA
+374 YCANLTLAQNTLQEA
-389 CVRYEL
+389 CARNEL
-395 VNQEVIVCFKTF
+395 VNQEVI
-407 VLNRCQQ
+407 RCQQ

-429 PMQRILKY
+429 PMQRVLKY

-447 TPCDWLED
+447 TPCEWQED
-455 RRQLGKAREVMVD
+455 RRQLGQAREVMVD
-468 IAQYINEIKRD
+468 IAQYINEVKRD

-522 DQRVKARY
+522 DQRIKARY

-537 VLICKAGRGEQY
+537 VLICKACRGEQY

-559 YRLEDHTGRRTL
+559 YRLEDVTARRIL
-571 GRDSRWSYQW
+571 GKDSRWTYQW
-581 LLVHKQE
+581 MLVHKQE

-593 LYARTEEQKQIWIKA
+593 LSARTEEQKQMWIKA

-628 KLTTFD
+628 KVTTFD
-634 TPRSCQRCGK
+634 NPLSCQRCGK
-644 FLKGRIFQGYRCETC
+644 FLKGRIFQGYRCEVC
-659 RYAVHKQCIA
+659 RVAVHKQCIA
-669 HSGRCMPVPPPPP
+669 HSGRCTPAPPPPS

-724 RPAGQPRLKH
+724 RPAGQPRLQH
-734 ETNYALSIKADGTVK
+734 ETNYALSIKADGAVK
-749 HIRVFKRNV
+749 HIRVFKRDV
-758 DGADVYY
+758 DGADLFY

-786 LSENFEKLDQRLLW
+786 LAENFEKLDQRLLW

>member
-1 MSRIDNGSGW
+1 MNRAEGEDSSKGW
-11 HECVKWLTRCGA
+11 RECASWLTRCGA
-23 LRADHKA
+23 LRVDHKA
-30 NWPEATAVDLAY
+30 NWPQATAFDLAY

-49 LCNLLNTV
+49 LCNLLNIV

-82 KVFLSA
+82 KVFLSV
-88 CSTTFGLTDSELFE
+88 CSTVFGLSDSELFE
-102 PTMLFD
+102 PFMLFD
-108 LSDFLRVL
+108 LSNFHRVL
-116 RTLSVLSNCARL
+116 CTLSAFSNCPRL
-128 RRKGIL
+128 RRKGIP
-134 GFSIGHGRSQEDIYK
+134 GFSVGHGRSQEDIYK
-149 DLQSAGAGPTT
+149 DLQSAGAGATH
-160 GVGTFTMKSKGMDV
+160 GLVAFTIKTRAADV
-174 DESQVYQEL
+174 DESRVYHEL
-183 LCFSMHGCSYFYAK
+183 LCFTSNSQRNWPS
-197 AVKTK
+197 V
-202 VVAEDL
+202 
-208 EGEKEMKQVEEATMK
+208 EK
-223 IQLGRKMDMEHIAA
+223 
-237 MYKVKKSTRTFVV
+237 
-250 YTCHLLHLLHRSLNI
+250 
-265 GICLTCMRSSKIHP
+265 SS
-279 NDGAICGGEKR
+279 AISGGEKR
-290 DYVIQELVETERNYS
+290 DYVIQELVETERNYTE
-305 DVLNSLLKHF
+305 VLSSLLRHF
-315 ARPLSPLLRP
+315 ARPLSSLLRP
-325 EDSARIFFGIKELAE
+325 EDSARIFFGMKELSE
-340 IHAGF
+340 IHVGF

-353 TGATLAQVFLD
+353 NGAALAQVFLD

-374 YCANLTLAQSTLQEA
+374 YCANLTLAQNTLQEA
-389 CVRYEL
+389 CSRNEL
-395 VNQEVIVCFKTF
+395 VNQEVI
-407 VLNRCQQ
+407 RCQQ

-429 PMQRILKY
+429 PMQRVLKY
-437 HLLLDKLVEE
+437 HLLLEKLVEE
-447 TPCDWLED
+447 TPREWIED
-455 RRQLGKAREVMVD
+455 CRALTKAREVMVD
-468 IAQYINEIKRD
+468 VAQYINEVKRD

-501 VQLKDFGR
+501 TQLKDFGR

-522 DQRVKARY
+522 DQRIKARY

-537 VLICKAGRGEQY
+537 VLICKAGRGDQY

-581 LLVHKQE
+581 LLVHKQA

-593 LYARTEEQKQIWIKA
+593 LYARTEEQKQMWIKA

-644 FLKGRIFQGYRCETC
+644 FLKGCIFQGYRCEVC
-659 RYAVHKQCIA
+659 HLAVHKQCIA
-669 HSGRCMPVPPPPP
+669 HSGRCMPTPPSPT

-692 LSVKLWFVGEMGR
+692 LTMKLWFVGEMGR
-705 DTASNKLEP
+705 DAASNKLES

-734 ETNYALSIKADGTVK
+734 ETNYALSIKADGAVK
-749 HIRVFKRNV
+749 HIRVFKRDV
-758 DGADVYY
+758 DGADLYY
-765 LSESRFFKSVVELVE
+765 LSESRFFKSIVELVE

-807 KALFDFR
+807 KALFDYR
-814 GGERNQLSLRRGC
+814 GCERNQLSLRQGC

>member
-1 MSRIDNGSGW
+1 MKYLQNYNCAFNVLIIEQNYKCAFNVLTVEQRSIKMNRTDSVDANKAW
-11 HECVKWLTRCGA
+11 HESARWLIRCGA

-30 NWPEATAVDLAY
+30 NWPQATAFDLAY

-49 LCNLLNTV
+49 LCNLLNIV
-57 DPGCIDMKDV
+57 DAGCIDMKDV

-88 CSTTFGLTDSELFE
+88 CSNVFGLSDSELFE
-102 PTMLFD
+102 PLMLFD
-108 LSDFLRVL
+108 LSNFHRVL
-116 RTLSVLSNCARL
+116 CTLSALSNCPRL
-128 RRKGIL
+128 RRKGIT
-134 GFSIGHGRSQEDIYK
+134 GFSVGHGRSQEDIYK
-149 DLQSAGAGPTT
+149 DLQSAGAGATYGYVALKT
-160 GVGTFTMKSKGMDV
+160 RTVDV
-174 DESQVYQEL
+174 DESRVYEEL
-183 LCFSMHGCSYFYAK
+183 LYFSSNSQRNWPS
-197 AVKTK
+197 
-202 VVAEDL
+202 AE
-208 EGEKEMKQVEEATMK
+208 
-223 IQLGRKMDMEHIAA
+223 
-237 MYKVKKSTRTFVV
+237 KS
-250 YTCHLLHLLHRSLNI
+250 S
-265 GICLTCMRSSKIHP
+265 
-279 NDGAICGGEKR
+279 AISGGEKR
-290 DYVIQELVETERNYS
+290 DYVIQELVETERNYTE
-305 DVLNSLLKHF
+305 VLSNLLRQF
-315 ARPLSPLLRP
+315 VRPLSSLLRP
-325 EDSARIFFGIKELAE
+325 EDSARIFFGIKQLSE
-340 IHAGF
+340 IHVGF

-353 TGATLAQVFLD
+353 NGAAIAQVFLD

-374 YCANLTLAQSTLQEA
+374 YCANLTLAQYTLQEA
-389 CVRYEL
+389 CSRNEI
-395 VNQEVIVCFKTF
+395 VNQEVV
-407 VLNRCQQ
+407 RCEQ
-414 EANNGKFKLRDILSV
+414 EANSNKFKLSDILSV
-429 PMQRILKY
+429 PMQRVLKY

-447 TPCDWLED
+447 TPREWIED
-455 RRQLGKAREVMVD
+455 FRALAKAREVMVD
-468 IAQYINEIKRD
+468 VAQYINEVKRD

-501 VQLKDFGR
+501 AQLKDFGR

-522 DQRVKARY
+522 DQRIKARY

-537 VLICKAGRGEQY
+537 VLICKAGRGDQY

-559 YRLEDHTGRRTL
+559 YRLEDHIGRRTL

-581 LLVHKQE
+581 LLVHKQA

-593 LYARTEEQKQIWIKA
+593 LYARTEEQKQMWIKA

-634 TPRSCQRCGK
+634 TPKSCQRCGK
-644 FLKGRIFQGYRCETC
+644 FLKGRIFQGYKCETC
-659 RYAVHKQCIA
+659 RLAVHKQCIA
-669 HSGRCMPVPPPPP
+669 HSGRCMPTPTSPT

-692 LSVKLWFVGEMGR
+692 LAAKLWFVGEMGR
-705 DTASNKLEP
+705 DAASNKLES
-714 REDGTYMLRV
+714 RDDGTYMLRV
-724 RPAGQPRLKH
+724 RPTGQPRLKH
-734 ETNYALSIKADGTVK
+734 ETNYALSIKAEGAVK
-749 HIRVFKRNV
+749 HIRVFKRDV
-758 DGADVYY
+758 DGADLYY

-814 GGERNQLSLRRGC
+814 GCERNQLSLRRGC

-840 WWKGKIGDQVGF
+840 WWKGKIGDQIGF

>member
-1 MSRIDNGSGW
+1 MKYTQNYKCAFNALIIERRRSIKMNRAESEDAGKGW
-11 HECVKWLTRCGA
+11 HECASWLTRCGA
-23 LRADHKA
+23 LRADHRA
-30 NWPEATAVDLAY
+30 NWPQATAFDLAY

-49 LCNLLNTV
+49 LCNLLNIV

-82 KVFLSA
+82 KVFLSV
-88 CSTTFGLTDSELFE
+88 CSSVFGLSDSELFE
-102 PTMLFD
+102 SFMLFD
-108 LSDFLRVL
+108 LSNFHRVL
-116 RTLSVLSNCARL
+116 CTLSALSNCPRL

-134 GFSIGHGRSQEDIYK
+134 GFSVGHGRSQEDIYK
-149 DLQSAGAGPTT
+149 DLQSAGAGREDEGRRRRFRRREGDET
-160 GVGTFTMKSKGMDV
+160 GGGRDNEDPVGEEDGYGAFCSHAQS
-174 DESQVYQEL
+174 EEIYQD
-183 LCFSMHGCSYFYAK
+183 LCS
-197 AVKTK
+197 
-202 VVAEDL
+202 
-208 EGEKEMKQVEEATMK
+208 
-223 IQLGRKMDMEHIAA
+223 
-237 MYKVKKSTRTFVV
+237 
-250 YTCHLLHLLHRSLNI
+250 LHLPPPPSVAQ
-265 GICLTCMRSSKIHP
+265 SS
-279 NDGAICGGEKR
+279 AISGGEKR
-290 DYVIQELVETERNYS
+290 DYVIQELVETERNYTE
-305 DVLNSLLKHF
+305 VLSSLLRHF
-315 ARPLSPLLRP
+315 ARPLSSLLRP
-325 EDSARIFFGIKELAE
+325 EDSARIFFSIKELSE
-340 IHAGF
+340 IHVGF

-353 TGATLAQVFLD
+353 NGAALAQVFLD

-374 YCANLTLAQSTLQEA
+374 YCANLTVAQNTLQEVCA
-389 CVRYEL
+389 RNEV
-395 VNQEVIVCFKTF
+395 VNQEVI
-407 VLNRCQQ
+407 RCQQ

-429 PMQRILKY
+429 PMQRVLKY

-447 TPCDWLED
+447 TPREWVED
-455 RRQLGKAREVMVD
+455 CHALAQAREVMVD
-468 IAQYINEIKRD
+468 VAQYINEVKRD

-501 VQLKDFGR
+501 AQLKDFGR

-522 DQRVKARY
+522 DQRIKARY

-537 VLICKAGRGEQY
+537 VLICKAGRGDQY

-559 YRLEDHTGRRTL
+559 YRLEDHIGRRTL

-581 LLVHKQE
+581 LLVHKQA

-634 TPRSCQRCGK
+634 TPKSCQRCGK
-644 FLKGRIFQGYRCETC
+644 FLKGRIFQGYKCEVC
-659 RYAVHKQCIA
+659 RLAVHKQCIA
-669 HSGRCMPVPPPPP
+669 HSGRCMPTPPSPT

-692 LSVKLWFVGEMGR
+692 LTMKLWFVGEMGR
-705 DTASNKLEP
+705 DAASNKLES

-734 ETNYALSIKADGTVK
+734 ETNYALSIKAEGAVK
-749 HIRVFKRNV
+749 HIRVFKRDV
-758 DGADVYY
+758 DGADLYY

-814 GGERNQLSLRRGC
+814 GCERNQLSLRRGC

>member
-1 MSRIDNGSGW
+1 MNRTDSVDANKAW
-11 HECVKWLTRCGA
+11 HESARWLIRCGA

-30 NWPEATAVDLAY
+30 NWPQATAFDLAY

-49 LCNLLNTV
+49 LCNLLNIV
-57 DPGCIDMKDV
+57 DAGCIDMKDV

-88 CSTTFGLTDSELFE
+88 CSNVFGLSDSELFE
-102 PTMLFD
+102 PSMLFD
-108 LSDFLRVL
+108 LSNFHRVL
-116 RTLSVLSNCARL
+116 CTLSALSNCPRL
-128 RRKGIL
+128 RRKGIT

-149 DLQSAGAGPTT
+149 DLQSAGAGREDEGRRRRFRRREGDET
-160 GVGTFTMKSKGMDV
+160 GGGGDNEDPVGEEDGYGAFCSHAQS
-174 DESQVYQEL
+174 EEIYQD
-183 LCFSMHGCSYFYAK
+183 LCS
-197 AVKTK
+197 
-202 VVAEDL
+202 
-208 EGEKEMKQVEEATMK
+208 
-223 IQLGRKMDMEHIAA
+223 
-237 MYKVKKSTRTFVV
+237 
-250 YTCHLLHLLHRSLNI
+250 LHLPPPPSVAQ
-265 GICLTCMRSSKIHP
+265 SS
-279 NDGAICGGEKR
+279 AISGGEKR
-290 DYVIQELVETERNYS
+290 DYVIQELVETERNYTE
-305 DVLNSLLKHF
+305 VLSNLLRQF
-315 ARPLSPLLRP
+315 VRPLSSLLRP
-325 EDSARIFFGIKELAE
+325 EDSARIFFGIKQLSE
-340 IHAGF
+340 IHVGF

-353 TGATLAQVFLD
+353 NGAAIAQVFLD

-374 YCANLTLAQSTLQEA
+374 YCANLTLAQYTLQEA
-389 CVRYEL
+389 CSRNEI
-395 VNQEVIVCFKTF
+395 VNQEVV
-407 VLNRCQQ
+407 RCEQ
-414 EANNGKFKLRDILSV
+414 EANSNKFKLSDILSV
-429 PMQRILKY
+429 PMQRVLKY

-447 TPCDWLED
+447 TPREWIED
-455 RRQLGKAREVMVD
+455 FRALAKAREVMVD
-468 IAQYINEIKRD
+468 VAQYINEVKRD

-501 VQLKDFGR
+501 AQLKDFGR

-522 DQRVKARY
+522 DQRIKARY

-537 VLICKAGRGEQY
+537 VLICKAGRGDQY

-559 YRLEDHTGRRTL
+559 YRLEDHIGRRTL

-581 LLVHKQE
+581 LLVHKQA

-593 LYARTEEQKQIWIKA
+593 LYARTEEQKQMWIKA

-634 TPRSCQRCGK
+634 TPKSCQRCGK
-644 FLKGRIFQGYRCETC
+644 FLKGRIFQGYKCETC
-659 RYAVHKQCIA
+659 RLAVHKQCIA
-669 HSGRCMPVPPPPP
+669 HSGRCMPTPTSPT

-692 LSVKLWFVGEMGR
+692 LAAKLWFVGEMGR
-705 DTASNKLEP
+705 DAASNKLES
-714 REDGTYMLRV
+714 RDDGTYMLRV
-724 RPAGQPRLKH
+724 RPTGQPRLKH
-734 ETNYALSIKADGTVK
+734 ETNYALSIKAEGAVK
-749 HIRVFKRNV
+749 HIRVFKRDV
-758 DGADVYY
+758 DGADLYY

-814 GGERNQLSLRRGC
+814 GCERNQLSLRRGC

-840 WWKGKIGDQVGF
+840 WWKGKIGDQIGF

>member
-1 MSRIDNGSGW
+1 MNRTEGTDAGKGW
-11 HECVKWLTRCGA
+11 RECASWLTRCGA

-30 NWPEATAVDLAY
+30 NWAQATAFDLAY

-49 LCNLLNTV
+49 LCNLLNIV
-57 DPGCIDMKDV
+57 DSGCIDVKDV

-88 CSTTFGLTDSELFE
+88 CSSVFGLTDSELFE
-102 PTMLFD
+102 PSMLFD
-108 LSDFLRVL
+108 LSNFHRVL
-116 RTLSVLSNCARL
+116 CTLSALSNCLRF

-134 GFSIGHGRSQEDIYK
+134 GFSVGHGRSQEDIYK
-149 DLQSAGAGPTT
+149 DLQSAGVGREDEGRRRRFRRREGDET
-160 GVGTFTMKSKGMDV
+160 GGGGDNEDPVGEEDGYGAFCSHAQS
-174 DESQVYQEL
+174 EEIYQD
-183 LCFSMHGCSYFYAK
+183 LCS
-197 AVKTK
+197 
-202 VVAEDL
+202 
-208 EGEKEMKQVEEATMK
+208 
-223 IQLGRKMDMEHIAA
+223 
-237 MYKVKKSTRTFVV
+237 
-250 YTCHLLHLLHRSLNI
+250 LHLPPPPSVAQ
-265 GICLTCMRSSKIHP
+265 
-279 NDGAICGGEKR
+279 DGAISGGEKR
-290 DYVIQELVETERNYS
+290 DYVIQELVETERNYT
-305 DVLNSLLKHF
+305 DVLSSLLRNF
-315 ARPLSPLLRP
+315 ARPLSSLFRP

-340 IHAGF
+340 IHVGF

-353 TGATLAQVFLD
+353 NGAALAQVFLD

-374 YCANLTLAQSTLQEA
+374 YCANLTLAQNTLQEICA
-389 CVRYEL
+389 RNEV
-395 VNQEVIVCFKTF
+395 VNQEVI
-407 VLNRCQQ
+407 RCQQ

-429 PMQRILKY
+429 PMQRVLKY

-447 TPCDWLED
+447 TPREWVED
-455 RRQLGKAREVMVD
+455 CRALTKAREVMVD
-468 IAQYINEIKRD
+468 VAQYINEVKRD

-501 VQLKDFGR
+501 AQLKDFGR
-509 LLRDGELKVKAHG
+509 LLRDGELKVKAHN
-522 DQRVKARY
+522 DHRIKARY

-537 VLICKAGRGEQY
+537 VLICKAGRGDQY

-559 YRLEDHTGRRTL
+559 YRLEDPIGRKTL

-581 LLVHKQE
+581 ILVQKQGS
-588 YTAYT
+588 TAYT
-593 LYARTEEQKQIWIKA
+593 LYARTEEQKLMWIKA

-634 TPRSCQRCGK
+634 APRSCQRCGK
-644 FLKGRIFQGYRCETC
+644 FLKGRIFQGYKCEIC
-659 RYAVHKQCIA
+659 RLAVHKQCIA
-669 HSGRCMPVPPPPP
+669 HSGRCVPTAPLLT

-692 LSVKLWFVGEMGR
+692 LAVKLWFVGEMGR
-705 DTASNKLEP
+705 DAASNKLES

-724 RPAGQPRLKH
+724 RPAGQPRLKY
-734 ETNYALSIKADGTVK
+734 ETNYALSIKAEGAVK
-749 HIRVFKRNV
+749 HIRVFKRDV
-758 DGADVYY
+758 DGADLYY

-807 KALFDFR
+807 KARFDFR
-814 GGERNQLSLRRGC
+814 STERNQLSLRRGC
-827 RVVVLS
+827 RIVVLS

-852 FPKEYVE
+852 FPKDYVE

>member
-1 MSRIDNGSGW
+1 MNRVESADAGKGW
-11 HECVKWLTRCGA
+11 HECATWLTRCGA

-30 NWPEATAVDLAY
+30 NWPQARAFDLAY

-49 LCNLLNTV
+49 LCNLLNIV

-88 CSTTFGLTDSELFE
+88 CSSVFGLSDSELFE
-102 PTMLFD
+102 PFMLFD
-108 LSDFLRVL
+108 LSNFHRVL
-116 RTLSVLSNCARL
+116 CTLSALSNCLRF
-128 RRKGIL
+128 RRKGIP
-134 GFSIGHGRSQEDIYK
+134 GFSVGHGKSQEDIYR
-149 DLQSAGAGPTT
+149 DLQSAGAGATHAW
-160 GVGTFTMKSKGMDV
+160 VAFTIKTKAADV
-174 DESQVYQEL
+174 DESMVYYEL
-183 LCFSMHGCSYFYAK
+183 IWSTAEK
-197 AVKTK
+197 A
-202 VVAEDL
+202 
-208 EGEKEMKQVEEATMK
+208 
-223 IQLGRKMDMEHIAA
+223 
-237 MYKVKKSTRTFVV
+237 
-250 YTCHLLHLLHRSLNI
+250 
-265 GICLTCMRSSKIHP
+265 
-279 NDGAICGGEKR
+279 GAICGGEKR
-290 DYVIQELVETERNYS
+290 DYVIQELVETERNYTE
-305 DVLNSLLKHF
+305 VLSSLLRHF
-315 ARPLSPLLRP
+315 ARPLSSLLRP
-325 EDSARIFFGIKELAE
+325 EDSNRIFFGIKELTE
-340 IHAGF
+340 IHVGF

-353 TGATLAQVFLD
+353 NGTVLAQVFLD

-374 YCANLTLAQSTLQEA
+374 YCANLTIAQNTLQES
-389 CVRYEL
+389 CTRNEI
-395 VNQEVIVCFKTF
+395 VNQEVI
-407 VLNRCQQ
+407 RCQQ

-429 PMQRILKY
+429 PMQRVLKY

-447 TPCDWLED
+447 TPHEWGEECHALA
-455 RRQLGKAREVMVD
+455 KAREVMVD
-468 IAQYINEIKRD
+468 VAQYINEVKRD

-501 VQLKDFGR
+501 AQLKDFGR
-509 LLRDGELKVKAHG
+509 LLRDGELKVKAHN
-522 DQRVKARY
+522 DQRIKARY

-537 VLICKAGRGEQY
+537 VLICKAGRGDQY

-559 YRLEDHTGRRTL
+559 YRLEDHIGRRTL

-581 LLVHKQE
+581 ILVQKQGS
-588 YTAYT
+588 TAYT
-593 LYARTEEQKQIWIKA
+593 LYARTDEQKQMWIKA

-644 FLKGRIFQGYRCETC
+644 FLKGRIFQGYKCETC
-659 RYAVHKQCIA
+659 RIAVHKQCIA
-669 HSGRCMPVPPPPP
+669 HSGRCMPTPPSPT

-692 LSVKLWFVGEMGR
+692 LAVKLWFVGEMGR
-705 DTASNKLEP
+705 EAASNKLES

-734 ETNYALSIKADGTVK
+734 ETNYALSIKAQGAVK
-749 HIRVFKRNV
+749 HIRVFKRDV
-758 DGADVYY
+758 EGADLYY

-780 YYERAS
+780 YYERES

-800 PYRRVLA
+800 PYRRVVA
-807 KALFDFR
+807 KALFDYH
-814 GGERNQLSLRRGC
+814 GNERNQLNLRRGC

-840 WWKGKIGDQVGF
+840 WWKGKVGDHVGF

>member
-1 MSRIDNGSGW
+1 MNMAESEDAGKGW
-11 HECVKWLTRCGA
+11 HECASWLTRCGA

-30 NWPEATAVDLAY
+30 NWPQAIAFDLAY

-49 LCNLLNTV
+49 LCNLLNIV

-82 KVFLSA
+82 KVFLSV
-88 CSTTFGLTDSELFE
+88 CSSVFGLSDSELFE
-102 PTMLFD
+102 PFMLFD
-108 LSDFLRVL
+108 LSNFHRVL
-116 RTLSVLSNCARL
+116 CTLSALSNCPRL
-128 RRKGIL
+128 RRKGIP
-134 GFSIGHGRSQEDIYK
+134 GFFVGHGRSQEDIYK
-149 DLQSAGAGPTT
+149 DLQSAGAGATH
-160 GVGTFTMKSKGMDV
+160 GLVAFTIKTRAEDV
-174 DESQVYQEL
+174 DESRVYQEL
-183 LCFSMHGCSYFYAK
+183 LCFSSNSQRNWPS
-197 AVKTK
+197 
-202 VVAEDL
+202 E
-208 EGEKEMKQVEEATMK
+208 EK
-223 IQLGRKMDMEHIAA
+223 
-237 MYKVKKSTRTFVV
+237 
-250 YTCHLLHLLHRSLNI
+250 
-265 GICLTCMRSSKIHP
+265 SS
-279 NDGAICGGEKR
+279 AISGGEKR
-290 DYVIQELVETERNYS
+290 DYVIQELVETERNYTE
-305 DVLNSLLKHF
+305 VLSSLLRHF
-315 ARPLSPLLRP
+315 ARPLSSILRP
-325 EDSARIFFGIKELAE
+325 EDSARIFFGIKELSE
-340 IHAGF
+340 IHVGF

-353 TGATLAQVFLD
+353 NGAALAQVFLD

-374 YCANLTLAQSTLQEA
+374 YCANLTLAQNTLQEA
-389 CVRYEL
+389 CARNEV
-395 VNQEVIVCFKTF
+395 VNQEVI
-407 VLNRCQQ
+407 RCQQ

-429 PMQRILKY
+429 PMQRVLKY

-447 TPCDWLED
+447 TPREWVED
-455 RRQLGKAREVMVD
+455 CHALAKAREVMVD
-468 IAQYINEIKRD
+468 VAQYINEVKRD

-492 IIDWDVPED
+492 IIDWDMPED
-501 VQLKDFGR
+501 AQLKDFGR

-522 DQRVKARY
+522 DQRIKARY

-537 VLICKAGRGEQY
+537 VLICKAGRGDQY

-559 YRLEDHTGRRTL
+559 YRLEDHIGRRTL

-581 LLVHKQE
+581 ILVHKQA

-593 LYARTEEQKQIWIKA
+593 LYARTEEQKQIWMKA
-608 LQDAMDNVNPA
+608 LQDAMDNVNPI
-619 ACRNTNHKF
+619 ACRNTNHKL

-644 FLKGRIFQGYRCETC
+644 FLKGRIFQGYKCEVC
-659 RYAVHKQCIA
+659 RLAVHKQCIA
-669 HSGRCMPVPPPPP
+669 HSGRCMPTPPSPT

-692 LSVKLWFVGEMGR
+692 LTMKLWFVGEMGR
-705 DTASNKLEP
+705 DAASNKLES

-734 ETNYALSIKADGTVK
+734 ETNYALSIKAEGTVK
-749 HIRVFKRNV
+749 HIRVFKRDV
-758 DGADVYY
+758 DGADLYY

-814 GGERNQLSLRRGC
+814 GCERNQLSLRRGC

>member
-1 MSRIDNGSGW
+1 MKYLQNYKCAFNALTVERRSIKMNRAESEDAGKGW
-11 HECVKWLTRCGA
+11 HECASWLTRCGA

-30 NWPEATAVDLAY
+30 NWPQATAFDLAY

-49 LCNLLNTV
+49 LCNLLNIV

-82 KVFLSA
+82 KVFLSV
-88 CSTTFGLTDSELFE
+88 CSSVFGLSDSELFE
-102 PTMLFD
+102 PFMLFD
-108 LSDFLRVL
+108 LSNFHRVL
-116 RTLSVLSNCARL
+116 CTLSALSNCPRL
-128 RRKGIL
+128 RRKSIL
-134 GFSIGHGRSQEDIYK
+134 GFSVGHGRSQEDIYK
-149 DLQSAGAGPTT
+149 DLQSAGAGATH
-160 GVGTFTMKSKGMDV
+160 GLVAFTIKTRAADV
-174 DESQVYQEL
+174 DESRVYQEL
-183 LCFSMHGCSYFYAK
+183 LCFSSNSQRNWPS
-197 AVKTK
+197 V
-202 VVAEDL
+202 
-208 EGEKEMKQVEEATMK
+208 EK
-223 IQLGRKMDMEHIAA
+223 
-237 MYKVKKSTRTFVV
+237 
-250 YTCHLLHLLHRSLNI
+250 
-265 GICLTCMRSSKIHP
+265 SS
-279 NDGAICGGEKR
+279 AISGGEKR
-290 DYVIQELVETERNYS
+290 DYVIQELVETERNYTE
-305 DVLNSLLKHF
+305 VLSSLLRHF
-315 ARPLSPLLRP
+315 ARPLSSLLRP

-340 IHAGF
+340 IHVGF

-353 TGATLAQVFLD
+353 NGAALAQVFLD

-374 YCANLTLAQSTLQEA
+374 YCANLTVAQNTLQEVCA
-389 CVRYEL
+389 RNEVI
-395 VNQEVIVCFKTF
+395 NQEVI
-407 VLNRCQQ
+407 RCQQ

-429 PMQRILKY
+429 PMQRVLKY

-447 TPCDWLED
+447 TPREWVED
-455 RRQLGKAREVMVD
+455 CHALAKAREVMVD
-468 IAQYINEIKRD
+468 VAQYINEVKRD

-501 VQLKDFGR
+501 AQLKDFGR

-522 DQRVKARY
+522 DQRIKARY

-537 VLICKAGRGEQY
+537 VLICKAGRGDQY

-559 YRLEDHTGRRTL
+559 YRLEDHIGRRTL

-581 LLVHKQE
+581 LLVHKQA

-634 TPRSCQRCGK
+634 TPKSCQRCGK
-644 FLKGRIFQGYRCETC
+644 FLKGRIFQGYKCEVC
-659 RYAVHKQCIA
+659 RLAVHKQCIA
-669 HSGRCMPVPPPPP
+669 HSGRCMPTPPSPT

-692 LSVKLWFVGEMGR
+692 LTMKLWFVGEMGR
-705 DTASNKLEP
+705 DAASNKLES

-734 ETNYALSIKADGTVK
+734 ETNYALSIKAEGAVK
-749 HIRVFKRNV
+749 HIRVFKRDV
-758 DGADVYY
+758 DGADLYY

-814 GGERNQLSLRRGC
+814 GCERNQLSLRRGC